1 MASAKRSPL
10 VWELRPQRGDGFR
23 FWVYSKQ
30 SRPQLECR
38 PQSEPDV
45 GSHRKNWVLGETR
58 GGGGRGPSA
67 GALPSTRSPRGGG
80 GFKKE
85 FRWGQMKTRDI
96 KSATNMTAWRED
108 ANRREKDI
116 RLLLSDPAGRST
128 PSTAAMSTK
137 FHSSAT
143 NRELKRPSI
152 CNVSS
157 HRKKKKHKQKEK
169 RKNNKTSANLQAAI

>member
-58 GGGGRGPSA
+58 GVGGAGRSPSA
-67 GALPSTRSPRGGG
+67 GALPSTQSLR
-80 GFKKE
+80 GFKKG
-85 FRWGQMKTRDI
+85 FRWGQMKPRAI

-108 ANRREKDI
+108 ANRREKEI
-116 RLLLSDPAGRST
+116 RLLLSDSAGRST

-143 NRELKRPSI
+143 NRELKKPSS

-157 HRKKKKHKQKEK
+157 HRKKNKNKNKRKKEK
-169 RKNNKTSANLQAAI
+169 HNKTSANLQAAI

>member
-45 GSHRKNWVLGETR
+45 GSHRKNWVLGET
-58 GGGGRGPSA
+58 GGGGQRP
-67 GALPSTRSPRGGG
+67 LRVHYHQHDLLG
-80 GFKKE
+80 GFNKG
-85 FRWGQMKTRDI
+85 FRWGQMKARDI

-143 NRELKRPSI
+143 NRELKRPSS

-157 HRKKKKHKQKEK
+157 HRKKKKTKGKK
-169 RKNNKTSANLQAAI
+169 RKQ

>member
-58 GGGGRGPSA
+58 GGRGAGEGRGPSA
-67 GALPSTRSPRGGG
+67 GALPSTQSLR
-80 GFKKE
+80 GFKKG

-108 ANRREKDI
+108 ANRREKEI
-116 RLLLSDPAGRST
+116 RLLLSDRAGRST

-143 NRELKRPSI
+143 NREMKRPSS

-157 HRKKKKHKQKEK
+157 HRKKKQKQK